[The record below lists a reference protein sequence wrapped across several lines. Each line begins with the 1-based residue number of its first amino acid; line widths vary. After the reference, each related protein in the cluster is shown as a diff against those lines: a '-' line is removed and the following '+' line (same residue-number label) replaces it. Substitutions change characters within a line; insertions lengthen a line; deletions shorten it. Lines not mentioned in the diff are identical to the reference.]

1 MSGARLTERMDE
13 ALVEAE
19 DLVDDPRSITVVSLF
34 DLERRPGWTASQ
46 LGIV

>member
-1 MSGARLTERMDE
+1 MDE

-19 DLVDDPRSITVVSLF
+19 DLVDDPRQISAVSLF

-46 LGIV
+46 LTLV